1 MQTGE
6 ILGASLEQIQL
17 EIGIGS
23 AVTASSVALYGHL
36 TTYGWWT
43 NLWEFVSDKNILLCQ
58 EDPIIPPLQHEDDQ
72 YVMERI
78 ISHTPRSKADI
89 RIFNQCQIKM
99 QVVMMADIIHA
110 DGIMLMDQMTS
121 YSPDTVNMSKYDW
134 PCKEPTHQDWNIWQK
149 GLQIITSE
157 NETLPYDEKLGAWI
171 DEPHKHW
178 EWSYSPLLHTLYQSN
193 DELWYAQF
201 LDNVNYT

>member
-1 MQTGE
+1 MWLLTNGDTDMQTGE

-23 AVTASSVALYGHL
+23 AVTESSVALYGHL

-134 PCKEPTHQDWNIWQK
+134 PCKELHLRMKLSHMMRNLGHGLMNHTNIGNGLTHLCYIPSTK
-149 GLQIITSE
+149 
-157 NETLPYDEKLGAWI
+157 AMM
-171 DEPHKHW
+171 
-178 EWSYSPLLHTLYQSN
+178 SYGMHS
-193 DELWYAQF
+193 F
-201 LDNVNYT
+201 